1 MFAANAPIV
10 GSIIMNHINFDS
22 LNDIT
27 FSTLFAIPDY
37 QRDYSWGRAEVE
49 TLLDDIRELH
59 NKNGVNGTQK
69 HFCGSIVVIKFDPK
83 VSKNTQGAFQT
94 LKLKN
99 FEKVNVIDGQQRL
112 STLSLLLIAIK
123 NRLRGTGYSVTKFE
137 DMIDTGM
144 KDDNGDFVPV
154 LSFADINTQNCY
166 RSLLYGKNIDYFPS
180 RSGAKNMRNAFGL
193 CEKFVERICTATTDV
208 ESALD
213 RLIEQVRYHLTFVG
227 IYCEE
232 EADAYQIFESLN
244 ATGLSLTPAE
254 QVKNLMLM
262 KSQDNNAHTLSQW
275 ENIVSTVKETRIVAF
290 LSHYLF
296 YKNNKRV
303 LKKDVYEEFKGLFKQ
318 ESVNMIL
325 NELSTCAS
333 IYGELR
339 DPSATN
345 QAATYLLDMQD
356 LGVEQAY
363 VPLLAAGKRFGVQTF
378 EFKGVADAIL
388 VYIVR
393 HLVCSQSSNRLD
405 TVFSQ
410 ACTVIKDCNK
420 SAADVIRFFKEKR
433 MDDEKFHEHFTGLT
447 FDYTA
452 KPQRIARTLLRRIEE
467 YAHGANYP
475 VQFNRDDITVE
486 HIIPKHPEID
496 DLRAWIGSDVDA
508 DDFDSKR
515 FTDQTIKS
523 IGNLALLFQPENT
536 SAGNENYASKIAVY
550 TSPMKDKNG
559 KNRGIPCDNF
569 KLIEGLLAKN
579 PTWFD
584 GKSVQ
589 ARSESLARLA
599 EAAWA

>member
-1 MFAANAPIV
+1 
-10 GSIIMNHINFDS
+10 MNHINFDC
-22 LNDIT
+22 LDDIT
-27 FSTLFAIPDY
+27 HSTLFAIPDY
-37 QRDYSWGRAEVE
+37 QRDYSWGTAEVE
-49 TLLDDIRELH
+49 TLLEDIRELL
-59 NKNGVNGTQK
+59 NRNGINGTQK
-69 HFCGSIVVIKFDPK
+69 HFCGSIVVIKFDPT

-123 NRLRGTGYSVTKFE
+123 ERLKGSGYVVSKYD

-144 KDDNGDFVPV
+144 KDNNGDFVPV
-154 LSFADINTQNCY
+154 LNFADLNTQNCY
-166 RSLLYGKNIDYFPS
+166 RSLLYGKPVNYFPN
-180 RSGAKNMRNAFGL
+180 RSGAKNMCNALEL
-193 CEKFVERICTATTDV
+193 CRKFVDSVCSATTDV
-208 ESALD
+208 EGALD

-254 QVKNLMLM
+254 QVKNLVLM

-275 ENIVSTVKETRIVAF
+275 ENIVSTVGEARIVAF

-296 YKNNKRV
+296 YKNSRRV
-303 LKKDVYEEFKGLFKQ
+303 PKKDVYEEFKSLFKK
-318 ESVNMIL
+318 EAVSMVL
-325 NELSTCAS
+325 NELTACAS

-339 DPSATN
+339 EPSATN
-345 QAATYLLDMQD
+345 QASALLLDMRD

-363 VPLLAAGKRFGVQTF
+363 VPLLAAGMRFGVHTSDF
-378 EFKGVADAIL
+378 RKAADAIL

-393 HLVCSQSSNRLD
+393 HLVCSQSSNKLD

-410 ACTVIKDCNK
+410 ACATIKDASK
-420 SAADVIRFFKEKR
+420 TIDDVIDFFRGKR
-433 MDDEKFHEHFTGLT
+433 MDDDQFHKHFAGLT

-452 KPQRIARTLLRRIEE
+452 KPQRIARTLLRRVEE
-467 YAHGANYP
+467 YSHGSNYP
-475 VQFNRDDITVE
+475 VQFNRDELTVE
-486 HIIPKHPEID
+486 HVIPKHPEID
-496 DLRAWIGSDVDA
+496 DLRAWIGNDVDA

-523 IGNLALLFQPENT
+523 VGNLALLFQPENT
-536 SAGNENYASKIAVY
+536 SAGNDNYASKISVY
-550 TSPMKDKNG
+550 TSPMKG
-559 KNRGIPCDNF
+559 KGGKDRGIPRDHF
-569 KLIEGLLAKN
+569 KLIEEILADN

-589 ARSESLARLA
+589 TRCETLAKIA
-599 EAAWA
+599 VAAWS